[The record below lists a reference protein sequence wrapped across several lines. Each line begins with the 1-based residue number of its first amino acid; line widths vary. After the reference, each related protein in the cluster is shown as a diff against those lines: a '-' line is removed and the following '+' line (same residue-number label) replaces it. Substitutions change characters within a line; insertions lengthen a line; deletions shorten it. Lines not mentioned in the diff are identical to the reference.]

1 MEDLEESIRIAFQ
14 YTSEGEN
21 IIKYI
26 NEIEK
31 ETKKR
36 KSDFMNGFGAAI
48 GTLARN
54 FGYTTLAENIIKEN
68 GFKKEDFKDCDDFD
82 LKIIKKLD
90 I

>member
-1 MEDLEESIRIAFQ
+1 M
-14 YTSEGEN
+14 
-21 IIKYI
+21 
-26 NEIEK
+26 NE
-31 ETKKR
+31 
-36 KSDFMNGFGAAI
+36 FMNGFGAAI